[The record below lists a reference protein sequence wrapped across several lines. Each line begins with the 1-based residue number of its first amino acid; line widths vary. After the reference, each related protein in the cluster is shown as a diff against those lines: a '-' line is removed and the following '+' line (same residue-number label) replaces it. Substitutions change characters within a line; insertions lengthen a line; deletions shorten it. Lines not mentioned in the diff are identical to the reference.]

1 MEVLIAWLPSV
12 NAVLNAS
19 SALCLL
25 GGYLAIKR
33 GRKDLHLRLMLGAL
47 ASSTLFLVGYLSRMA
62 LTGTHRFPEAGA
74 WRALYLLLLFSHML
88 LAIVLLPMVF
98 RVLFL
103 AQRERFAEHR
113 RMARWAWP
121 TWMYVSVTGVVVYW
135 MLYHLAPSLVRLSA
149 TAAR

>member
-1 MEVLIAWLPSV
+1 MEQLIAWLPSI
-12 NAVLNAS
+12 NAVLNTS

-33 GRKDLHLRLMLGAL
+33 RRKGLHQRFMLGAL

-62 LTGTHRFPEAGA
+62 LTGTHRFPAVGV
-74 WRALYLLLLFSHML
+74 WKVLYLGLLFSHMI
-88 LAIVLLPMVF
+88 LAVVLLPMVF
-98 RVLFL
+98 RALFL
-103 AQRERFAEHR
+103 ARRERFAEHR

-135 MLYHLAPSLVRLSA
+135 MLYHLAPELLRLSSV
-149 TAAR
+149 AAR